1 MIFVYLFVCDVSDI
15 DLVWADK
22 LMMNIIISDK
32 QLQFADLA
40 VNKIIYSIMNLII
53 MFIMIARVCLG
64 FNLGYLN
71 IKNPL
76 LF

>member
-53 MFIMIARVCLG
+53 MFIMIARVYVWDSVLE
-64 FNLGYLN
+64 
-71 IKNPL
+71 I
-76 LF
+76 

>member
-32 QLQFADLA
+32 QLQFADFA
-40 VNKIIYSIMNLII
+40 VNKIIYSTMNLIN
-53 MFIMIARVCLG
+53 MLIMIARVYVWDSVLE
-64 FNLGYLN
+64 
-71 IKNPL
+71 I
-76 LF
+76 